1 MFPMRTRKCVG
12 LSDTHGV
19 GGEASFFPPTQE
31 HGPPLPSL
39 GQDPL
44 PVHTSPS
51 QRLMS
56 NMQCCLEVTDKN
68 IC

>member
-1 MFPMRTRKCVG
+1 MG

-19 GGEASFFPPTQE
+19 GGEACPSKFRKWIDPTQE

-39 GQDPL
+39 EQDSL
-44 PVHTSPS
+44 PVVTSPS

-56 NMQCCLEVTDKN
+56 NMQCCLEVRDKDVG
-68 IC
+68 

>member
-1 MFPMRTRKCVG
+1 MG

-19 GGEASFFPPTQE
+19 GGEACPSKFLPPTQE

-56 NMQCCLEVTDKN
+56 NMQCCLEVRDKEV
-68 IC
+68 